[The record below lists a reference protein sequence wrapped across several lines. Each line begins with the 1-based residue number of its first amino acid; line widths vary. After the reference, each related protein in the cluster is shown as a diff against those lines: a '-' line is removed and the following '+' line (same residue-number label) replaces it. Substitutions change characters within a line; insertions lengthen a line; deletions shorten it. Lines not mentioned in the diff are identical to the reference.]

1 MSPTGSIGL
10 LTIPAFACTLQIN
23 KVTPELEVA
32 LSMRAIDREIP
43 QSRRNAEPAR
53 SRRPLCSL
61 LALMMVAL
69 ALSVPVSWAASDHA
83 IEVENSA
90 ARSAIYLSPDCL
102 IPIPLV
108 SPLPFGL
115 TGSAAAHV
123 PERHR
128 IYLFGGMSTDGARS
142 DILEVNTDTFVV
154 TLLPVELAE
163 PLSLASA
170 AYAPSREK
178 VYIFGGNDAS
188 GHPVST
194 ILSFDPKS
202 LEAPSAIS
210 LSPLPPPRAGSCVE
224 YVPDEDIIFL
234 LGGQDDQGPVRDI
247 AAFDVQAET
256 YAALTATLPSST
268 SLASSAY
275 APGRGIIYV
284 FGGNDG
290 ASSLD
295 DIVAFDTHDMQV
307 TTLATS
313 LPTAREQSAA
323 AYSPWLDRAFILGG
337 LRDEIKLADI
347 IEFDP
352 NIGSASIH
360 PGSPLPQP
368 LHGQSS
374 AHIARHANHH
384 QILIMGGTGP
394 QGASWDMV
402 QIRLGC
408 TLDIPLLVKMN

>member
-1 MSPTGSIGL
+1 MSLTIENSGDMSPTGSIGL
-10 LTIPAFACTLQIN
+10 LTIPTFACTLQIT
-23 KVTPELEVA
+23 KVTQELGVA
-32 LSMRAIDREIP
+32 LSMRAIAGEPP
-43 QSRRNAEPAR
+43 QSRRSADPAR
-53 SRRPLCSL
+53 SRKPLCSL
-61 LALMMVAL
+61 LALMTVAL
-69 ALSVPVSWAASDHA
+69 ALSVPASWAASDHA
-83 IEVENSA
+83 VEVENSA
-90 ARSAIYLSPDCL
+90 ARSAIYLSPNCL
-102 IPIPLV
+102 IPIPLA

-128 IYLFGGMSTDGARS
+128 VYLFGGMSTDGARS
-142 DILEVNTDTFVV
+142 DILEVNTDTFVA

-194 ILSFDPKS
+194 VLSFDPKS

-210 LSPLPPPRAGSCVE
+210 LSQLPPPRAGSCAE
-224 YVPDEDIIFL
+224 YVPDENIISL
-234 LGGQDDQGPVRDI
+234 LGSQDDQGPVRDI
-247 AAFDVQAET
+247 AVFDVQAET
-256 YAALTATLPSST
+256 YAVLTA
-268 SLASSAY
+268 
-275 APGRGIIYV
+275 
-284 FGGNDG
+284 
-290 ASSLD
+290 
-295 DIVAFDTHDMQV
+295 
-307 TTLATS
+307 TLATS
-313 LPTAREQSAA
+313 LPTAHEQSTA

-337 LRDEIKLADI
+337 LRGEIKLADI

-352 NIGSASIH
+352 NVGSASIH
-360 PGSPLPQP
+360 PSSPLPQS

-374 AHIARHANHH
+374 AYIARHANYH

-402 QIRLGC
+402 QISLGC